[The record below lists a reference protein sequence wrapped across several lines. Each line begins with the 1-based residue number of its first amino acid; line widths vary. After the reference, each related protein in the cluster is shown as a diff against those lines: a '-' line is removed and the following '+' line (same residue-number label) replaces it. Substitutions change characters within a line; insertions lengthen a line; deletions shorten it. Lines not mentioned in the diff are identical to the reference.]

1 MKCILNPVFQSEE
14 DLKCDQFYLTNT
26 RDQLSD
32 GVILHR
38 GEQFGIALGEP
49 MIRKSNETHSINE
62 LNRLFSKMNCL
73 LMQEYQIETI
83 EDLIRLFLKH
93 GQDQFTEL
101 MINRFKV
108 NPFIVEQVNLVLH
121 QWAKQFKHF

>member
-1 MKCILNPVFQSEE
+1 
-14 DLKCDQFYLTNT
+14 
-26 RDQLSD
+26 
-32 GVILHR
+32 
-38 GEQFGIALGEP
+38 
-49 MIRKSNETHSINE
+49 
-62 LNRLFSKMNCL
+62 
-73 LMQEYQIETI
+73 MQEYQIETI